1 MEMILLYLLI
11 GCLAGVLAGM
21 LGVGGGLVIVPFL
34 FWAFIHQGFD
44 GAWVMHLAIGT
55 SLATIIFTSISS
67 VLSHH
72 KRDAV
77 RWDLFWM
84 LVPGILIGGWIGS
97 TLARFIASESLQHF
111 FAIFELI
118 VALQMGLELRPK
130 GGHQMP
136 GKSGNR
142 MAGGVIGAVSV
153 VVGIGGGTMTVPWL
167 VWNRIQVHQA
177 IGTSAAVGLPIAV
190 AGASGFVS
198 SGWGIESL
206 PSWSSGFVYWP
217 AFFGIVGMSVL
228 TAPLGAHLAHKLPA
242 KQLKRV
248 FALFLLLLAIRMV

>member
-1 MEMILLYLLI
+1 
-11 GCLAGVLAGM
+11 
-21 LGVGGGLVIVPFL
+21 
-34 FWAFIHQGFD
+34 
-44 GAWVMHLAIGT
+44 
-55 SLATIIFTSISS
+55 
-67 VLSHH
+67 
-72 KRDAV
+72 
-77 RWDLFWM
+77 
-84 LVPGILIGGWIGS
+84 
-97 TLARFIASESLQHF
+97 
-111 FAIFELI
+111 
-118 VALQMGLELRPK
+118 
-130 GGHQMP
+130 
-136 GKSGNR
+136 
-142 MAGGVIGAVSV
+142 
-153 VVGIGGGTMTVPWL
+153 MTVPWL